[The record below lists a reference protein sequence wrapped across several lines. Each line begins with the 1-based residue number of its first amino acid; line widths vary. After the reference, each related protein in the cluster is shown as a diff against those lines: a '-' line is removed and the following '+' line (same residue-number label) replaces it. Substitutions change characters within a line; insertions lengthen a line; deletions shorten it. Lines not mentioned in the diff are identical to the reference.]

1 MAKRR
6 IFASF
11 DYDNDLDLKNALIG
25 QARLPDS
32 PFEVID
38 FSLKESQPESE
49 WERKA
54 RDAIKR
60 AETVIILL
68 GSRTHSASGVKK
80 EVRFATDE
88 GKHRFQLKPQD
99 KNPQSVL
106 GGGVVYN
113 WTWDNLRK
121 LLA

>member
-1 MAKRR
+1 MAKKR

-25 QARLPDS
+25 QARLADS

-38 FSLKESQPESE
+38 FSLKETQPEAE

-54 RDAIKR
+54 RAAIKR

-68 GSRTHSASGVKK
+68 GSRTHNASGVKK
-80 EVRFATDE
+80 EVRIATEE

-99 KNPQSVL
+99 KNPQPVT

-113 WTWDNLRK
+113 WTWDNLKK